1 MRDMCLKALLPLSAT
16 LVLGACGT
24 ANMSVY
30 PNNGILPNAA
40 LKLSPSVSLTIEEMI
55 GVAAVGAAIYYV
67 YDPLAP
73 NWTIEEKQ
81 VDDETYALS
90 LRAKR
95 FRTGG
100 DGEAYQILKRRAV
113 ELSRLRGVSG
123 YRILEYTEGVES
135 STPFTQRVGAGTIR
149 LVRAESVRAGR

>member
-1 MRDMCLKALLPLSAT
+1 MRDICLKALLPLSAT

-73 NWTIEEKQ
+73 NWTIRKNRSM
-81 VDDETYALS
+81 TRPTPFLFGPS
-90 LRAKR
+90 
-95 FRTGG
+95 
-100 DGEAYQILKRRAV
+100 
-113 ELSRLRGVSG
+113 VSG
-123 YRILEYTEGVES
+123 PGEMV
-135 STPFTQRVGAGTIR
+135 R
-149 LVRAESVRAGR
+149 LTKS